1 MKTKILLTSLIFTF
15 ILELTSQT
23 TKYRISFTD
32 KIGSPYSISNPSAF
46 LTARAIQR
54 RANQGISIQINDLP
68 PNPNYISQIESLG
81 AIALHQ
87 SRWFNSVTVSIS
99 NPSTLASIQLLPF
112 VQSTKAVNKI
122 KSPLPIDYKN
132 SIKNTTQ
139 NELTKKTKLELLN
152 NYDYGNSFAQVQQL
166 GGDCMHNQGYDGKNM
181 VICILD
187 AGFLNVD
194 TLSCFDSLWINN
206 KILGTY
212 DFVANEVS
220 VFEDYQHGTEVL
232 SCIGANWPGKL
243 VGTAPQAHF
252 WLLRTEDAAT
262 ELIIEED
269 NWVAGA
275 EFADSVGADIINS
288 SLGYTTFDAQTSNQN
303 HTKADL
309 DGNTA
314 YATNGA
320 DIAAAKG
327 ILVCN
332 SAGNEGG
339 SGWKYISI
347 PADGD
352 SVCTV
357 GAVDILGVRAG
368 FSSQGPT
375 ADNRIKPDVVA
386 CGSGTA
392 VIDPF
397 TSTVAYYSGTS
408 FSSPL
413 TAGMAACLWQANPTK
428 NNMNILNAMRNSGS
442 KSNSPDTLLGWGIPN
457 YCLANGLLSG
467 IHANSTETEDK
478 LFNVFF
484 DASTESF
491 DIYFFSKDNEEIT
504 ITVHNILGGLH
515 LKETIQV
522 KANAYNF
529 FKLQN
534 TYNIAGGIYL
544 VSINTL
550 EKKYVKKILKY

>member
-1 MKTKILLTSLIFTF
+1 MKTKILLTSLILTF
-15 ILELTSQT
+15 IVELRSQT

-132 SIKNTTQ
+132 SIKNSTQ

-243 VGTAPQAHF
+243 VGTAPQAYF

-303 HTKADL
+303 HTRADL

>member
-15 ILELTSQT
+15 IVELTSQT

-132 SIKNTTQ
+132 SIKNSTQ

-303 HTKADL
+303 HTRADL

-515 LKETIQV
+515 LKETIKV

>member
-1 MKTKILLTSLIFTF
+1 
-15 ILELTSQT
+15 
-23 TKYRISFTD
+23 
-32 KIGSPYSISNPSAF
+32 
-46 LTARAIQR
+46 
-54 RANQGISIQINDLP
+54 
-68 PNPNYISQIESLG
+68 
-81 AIALHQ
+81 
-87 SRWFNSVTVSIS
+87 
-99 NPSTLASIQLLPF
+99 
-112 VQSTKAVNKI
+112 
-122 KSPLPIDYKN
+122 
-132 SIKNTTQ
+132 
-139 NELTKKTKLELLN
+139 
-152 NYDYGNSFAQVQQL
+152 
-166 GGDCMHNQGYDGKNM
+166 M

-243 VGTAPQAHF
+243 VGTAPQAYF

-303 HTKADL
+303 HTRADL

-491 DIYFFSKDNEEIT
+491 DIYFF
-504 ITVHNILGGLH
+504 
-515 LKETIQV
+515 
-522 KANAYNF
+522 
-529 FKLQN
+529 FKR
-534 TYNIAGGIYL
+534 
-544 VSINTL
+544 
-550 EKKYVKKILKY
+550 

>member
-15 ILELTSQT
+15 IVELTSQT

-132 SIKNTTQ
+132 SIKNSTQ

-243 VGTAPQAHF
+243 VGTAPQAYF

-303 HTKADL
+303 HTRADL